1 VRKIEITV
9 PDETYFGLVR
19 LAESRGQD
27 VVTVLRTVVRGL
39 SLPNPVV
46 ELNLQGKTDKEIA
59 DATGLTLGVV
69 ADRRRKAGLK
79 PNRWVRA

>member
-1 VRKIEITV
+1 MRKIEISV

-19 LAESRGQD
+19 LAESRGED
-27 VVTVLRTVVRGL
+27 VVSVLRTVVRGL

-59 DATGLTLGVV
+59 DVTGLTLGVV
-69 ADRRRKAGLK
+69 AERRRKAGLK
-79 PNRWVRA
+79 PNRWYRS